1 MGINTTNLYNHQNIR
16 TVLIISFI
24 LLCSL
29 HSSLAA
35 YNGKP

>member
-1 MGINTTNLYNHQNIR
+1 
-16 TVLIISFI
+16 

-35 YNGKP
+35 CLSWARRSRTGWCAR